1 MSSAIV
7 TVPTAFE
14 VRLYDSSG
22 HEIKRWTESRE
33 IVKLGSKESIVIEV
47 TLDGVHSF
55 DVSPVKWLSS
65 DRDISPLREGAFDLR
80 VMVVNDLKANSIEGA
95 IPTHAGT
102 EFLSSLTL
110 TSTWIVSALDHLVT
124 CREHAR
130 KLQEESLK
138 RMMEGLADEKKALEE
153 RLRNEKDAIISES
166 LGLAEQLK
174 DTQKKLQETKELLEQ
189 ELRFRAQLQDLV
201 TRLEA
206 EKRQSQDTVQN
217 QYEEIDRLKSDLGV
231 VQSAAQKDSVL
242 LDNLRRQSLDQ
253 EAQLSRLQTQLEEA
267 LEEKRAWEEEREE
280 LVGQISILTEER
292 DVARGNE
299 ENLFEQLRDKTMDLD
314 KLQESYVD
322 MSDRC
327 NDYRDEISELRE
339 RFDAMKE
346 YQDSVADLISANKQA
361 ASSYL
366 AATTLVNSAS
376 EPTLPHFPPVET
388 HRTHTKHSNQALPS
402 ASDKKP
408 SLLVLGHGSSVA
420 EIADDEEEKAR
431 ERSAKVAATVE
442 EDYEDDA
449 EDDAYSNDEEG
460 GDREGNAMQRES
472 LDRATKP
479 GAPPRENED
488 DDGYEEDFFE
498 S

>member
-1 MSSAIV
+1 M
-7 TVPTAFE
+7 
-14 VRLYDSSG
+14 
-22 HEIKRWTESRE
+22 KRWTESRE
-33 IVKLGSKESIVIEV
+33 NLNLASQESIFVEV
-47 TLDGVHSF
+47 AFEAVHSF
-55 DVSPVKWLSS
+55 DISPVKWHSS
-65 DRDISPLREGAFDLR
+65 DREISSLGEGAFDLR
-80 VMVVNDLKANSIEGA
+80 VMVVNDPKANSIEGA
-95 IPTHAGT
+95 LPTQTGT
-102 EFLSSLTL
+102 EFLSSLTSISAL
-110 TSTWIVSALDHLVT
+110 IVSALDYLVA

-130 KLQEESLK
+130 KLQEDSLK

-174 DTQKKLQETKELLEQ
+174 DTQRKLQETKDLLEQ

-206 EKRQSQDTVQN
+206 EKRQSQEVVQN

-231 VQSAAQKDSVL
+231 VQSSAQKDSVL
-242 LDNLRRQSLDQ
+242 LENLRRQSLDQ

-267 LEEKRAWEEEREE
+267 LEEKRAWEEERED

-339 RFDAMKE
+339 RFEAMKE
-346 YQDSVADLISANKQA
+346 YQDSVADLIDANKQA
-361 ASSYL
+361 ASSYI
-366 AATTLVNSAS
+366 AATTLINSAS

-388 HRTHTKHSNQALPS
+388 HRTYVKHSSQAS
-402 ASDKKP
+402 AADKKP
-408 SLLVLGHGSSVA
+408 NLLVLGHGSSVA
-420 EIADDEEEKAR
+420 EVADDEEERAR
-431 ERSAKVAATVE
+431 QRSAKVAATVE
-442 EDYEDDA
+442 DDYEDEA
-449 EDDAYSNDEEG
+449 EEEEAYSNDYEG
-460 GDREGNAMQRES
+460 GGREDASPRQRGHAQ
-472 LDRATKP
+472 RAVKSG
-479 GAPPRENED
+479 GAPTRDNED
-488 DDGYEEDFFE
+488 DGGYEEDFFE